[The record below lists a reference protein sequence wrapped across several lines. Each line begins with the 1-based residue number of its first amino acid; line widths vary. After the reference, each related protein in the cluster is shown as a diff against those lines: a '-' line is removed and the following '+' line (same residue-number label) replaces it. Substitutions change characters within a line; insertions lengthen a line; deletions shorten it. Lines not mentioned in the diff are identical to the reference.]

1 MSESKEI
8 SELKEKIKEHGVS
21 PTSLMA
27 VSAYYHERKKLGI
40 FSLKRGEIQEKINE
54 FQKVHNIGWISWGAV
69 NSLMEKAP
77 LINSENVSNYYE
89 KGININEEVD
99 ISNHNMT
106 APTAEALR
114 KSLTQPKSKKYSG
127 YTSLDLS
134 LVADEIEVFFS
145 NQKFGWLSEAKP
157 TIVVSKNTENV
168 IIRCYTAKTLMR
180 TWGNS
185 KETAI
190 NVIVENKNGTIEFN
204 CGFTGNK
211 GVLSGSSIAG
221 ALFTGGVSLVGN
233 AASAVKDGKLVNAT
247 MQFIDDMM
255 RNQFSNSSNNPV
267 IINQEVDIAEQIRKL
282 SDLKNDGI
290 LTEEE
295 FNTKKS
301 ELLSKM

>member
-1 MSESKEI
+1 M
-8 SELKEKIKEHGVS
+8 SELKEKIKEHAIS

-27 VSAYYHERKKLGI
+27 VSAYYHEQKTLGI
-40 FSLKRGEIQEKINE
+40 FSLRKSELQEKINE
-54 FQKVHNIGWISWGAV
+54 FKKVHNIGWISWGAV
-69 NSLMEKAP
+69 NSLLENTP
-77 LINSENVSNYYE
+77 LITADNVSNYYDKE
-89 KGININEEVD
+89 INLNDDLD
-99 ISNHNMT
+99 ISNHNMS

-114 KSLTQPKSKKYSG
+114 KSMTQPKSKKYSG
-127 YTSLDLS
+127 HTSLDLS
-134 LVADEIEVFFS
+134 LLADEIEIFFS

-157 TIVVSKNTENV
+157 TVVVSKNTENV

-190 NVIVENKNGTIEFN
+190 NVVVENINGTIEFN

-221 ALFTGGVSLVGN
+221 VLLTGGASLVGN

-247 MQFIDDMM
+247 MEFIDDMM
-255 RNQFSNSSNNPV
+255 KNQFSNNSNNPV

-282 SDLKNDGI
+282 SALKNDGI
-290 LTEEE
+290 LTDEE
-295 FNTKKS
+295 FNTKKT

>member
-1 MSESKEI
+1 MSK
-8 SELKEKIKEHGVS
+8 LKEKIKEHGIS
-21 PTSLMA
+21 PATLIVLSTIMYEQKT
-27 VSAYYHERKKLGI
+27 VGFFSSKREEIVKKL
-40 FSLKRGEIQEKINE
+40 NE
-54 FQKVHNIGWISWGAV
+54 FKKVHNIGFISWGEIH
-69 NSLMEKAP
+69 SLILKAP
-77 LINSENVSNYYE
+77 LITTENASNYYDKE
-89 KGININEEVD
+89 INLNEDLD
-99 ISNHNMT
+99 ISNHNMS

-114 KSLTQPKSKKYSG
+114 KSMTQPKSRKYSG

-134 LVADEIEVFFS
+134 LLADEIEIFFS

-157 TIVVSKNTENV
+157 TVVVSKNTENV

-185 KETAI
+185 KESAI
-190 NVIVENKNGTIEFN
+190 NVVVENKNGTIEFN